1 MKRKMNLT
9 PKSMYAFSVLVLL
22 AGAGLIYMTYQGIE
36 EKSAQIRTLQAEVRN
51 PKELETELAGIE
63 ETLAKL
69 QSELRH
75 LERGV
80 PANAY
85 IPTMAKELE
94 TVGIKEG
101 ITVMG
106 VRPQPVVA
114 PTGDKGGSKRPK
126 AYEEHII
133 TVKGRGSFGN
143 VMRFL
148 QAMNRFPKIVAVKMM
163 NLSPK
168 VDPLKPIASP
178 NLDVEIEFKA
188 YAFKE
193 EPPKTALSQE
203 AGDPKTT
210 GETGAGA

>member
-1 MKRKMNLT
+1 MRRKMNLT
-9 PKSMYAFSVLVLL
+9 PKTMYAFSVLVLL

-36 EKSAQIRTLQAEVRN
+36 EKNAQIRTLQAEVRD
-51 PKELETELAGIE
+51 PKELEKELAGIE
-63 ETLAKL
+63 ETLATL
-69 QSELRH
+69 QTELRH

-94 TVGIKEG
+94 AVGIKEG
-101 ITVMG
+101 IAVMG

-114 PTGDKGGSKRPK
+114 PTGDKGASKRPK

-143 VMRFL
+143 IMRFL
-148 QAMNRFPKIVAVKMM
+148 QAMNRFPKIVAVKML

-168 VDPLKPIASP
+168 IDPLKPTASP
-178 NLDVEIEFKA
+178 SLDVEIEFKA
-188 YAFKE
+188 YAFKDEPVRTARSE
-193 EPPKTALSQE
+193 E
-203 AGDPKTT
+203 GDKTT
-210 GETGAGA
+210 STEGAGA

>member
-1 MKRKMNLT
+1 MKRKMRFT
-9 PKSMYAFSVLVLL
+9 PKTIYAFAVLVLL
-22 AGAGLIYMTYQGIE
+22 AGTGLIYMTYQGIE
-36 EKSAQIRTLQAEVRN
+36 EKNAQIRTLQAEVRD
-51 PKELETELAGIE
+51 PKELEKELATIE
-63 ETLAKL
+63 ETLSGL
-69 QSELRH
+69 QTELRH

-101 ITVMG
+101 IVVMG
-106 VRPQPVVA
+106 VRPQPVA
-114 PTGDKGGSKRPK
+114 GPSGDKGASKKPK

-143 VMRFL
+143 IMRFL
-148 QAMNRFPKIVAVKMM
+148 QAMNRFPKIVAVKML

-168 VDPLKPIASP
+168 VDPMKPTASP
-178 NLDVEIEFKA
+178 SLDVEIEFKA

-193 EPPKTALSQE
+193 EPVRTARSEDGDQTTTSQ
-203 AGDPKTT
+203 
-210 GETGAGA
+210 GAGA